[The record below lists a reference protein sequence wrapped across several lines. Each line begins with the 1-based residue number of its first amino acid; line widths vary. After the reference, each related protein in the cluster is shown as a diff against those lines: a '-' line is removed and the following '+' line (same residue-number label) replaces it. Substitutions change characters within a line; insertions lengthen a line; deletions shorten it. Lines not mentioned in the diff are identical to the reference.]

1 MTYRMNEASVNV
13 PDGWHEQ
20 TLHIFSSEGP
30 GRAGHSLVISAEPLP
45 PGKSLDDYKA
55 MALTRLPHEL
65 ANFKLLRDSPA
76 VIQGRIPAAVLE
88 LQWQS
93 EGGVLHVFQ
102 SLFVV
107 ATGTS
112 KQPMLKGYSLTMT
125 VPELLYT
132 EQSMLLFADILRS
145 YQFDR

>member
-1 MTYRMNEASVNV
+1 MNEASIDI

-45 PGKSLDDYKA
+45 PGKSLTDYKE

-65 ANFKLLRDSPA
+65 PGFKLLRDSA
-76 VIQGRIPAAVLE
+76 ATIQGRIPGVVLE
-88 LQWQS
+88 SQWQQDGS
-93 EGGVLHVFQ
+93 VMHVFQ
-102 SLFVV
+102 ALFIVG
-107 ATGTS
+107 AGTS
-112 KQPMLKGYSLTMT
+112 KQPLKGFNLTMT

-132 EQSMLLFADILRS
+132 EQSMTLFAQLLRS
-145 YQFDR
+145 YKFDR

>member
-1 MTYRMNEASVNV
+1 MRYRMNEASIDV

-20 TLHIFSSEGP
+20 TMHIFSSEGP

-45 PGKSLDDYKA
+45 PGKTLADYKA
-55 MALTRLPHEL
+55 MALTRLPHDL
-65 ANFKLLRDSPA
+65 ADFKLLRDSPA
-76 VIQGRIPAAVLE
+76 TIQRSIPAAVLE
-88 LQWQS
+88 SQWQS

-102 SLFVV
+102 ALFVV
-107 ATGTS
+107 GGTS
-112 KQPMLKGYSLTMT
+112 AKQPVKGYNMTMT

-132 EQSMLLFADILRS
+132 EQSMLLFADLLRS

>member
-1 MTYRMNEASVNV
+1 MIYRMNEASIEI

-30 GRAGHSLVISAEPLP
+30 GKAGHSLVMTAEPLP
-45 PGKSLDDYKA
+45 PGKTLDAYKA

-65 ANFKLLRDSPA
+65 PGFRLLQDLPAN
-76 VIQGRIPAAVLE
+76 IQGRIPAVVLE
-88 LQWQS
+88 SQWEQ
-93 EGGVLHVFQ
+93 EGSIMHVFQ
-102 SLFVV
+102 ALFVV
-107 ATGTS
+107 TTGS
-112 KQPMLKGYSLTMT
+112 AKQPIKGYSLTMT

-132 EQSMLLFADILRS
+132 EQSQLLFAQILRS